1 MVKKDL
7 IFHWLQKCK
16 KVDLYVAIFLP
27 TNSAYRREFDE
38 TNCIS
43 FLIKDYELLE
53 NSMKFGKKAKVS
65 KTNLIVNQ
73 YTVKKYL
80 KAKIKSYNS
89 KINTNFHFLE
99 KVLNFFVYQ

>member
-27 TNSAYRREFDE
+27 TNSAYRRESDE

-53 NSMKFGKKAKVS
+53 NSMKFGKKAKNSLKEEFYSEPVYSEKIS
-65 KTNLIVNQ
+65 K
-73 YTVKKYL
+73 
-80 KAKIKSYNS
+80 S
-89 KINTNFHFLE
+89 
-99 KVLNFFVYQ
+99 